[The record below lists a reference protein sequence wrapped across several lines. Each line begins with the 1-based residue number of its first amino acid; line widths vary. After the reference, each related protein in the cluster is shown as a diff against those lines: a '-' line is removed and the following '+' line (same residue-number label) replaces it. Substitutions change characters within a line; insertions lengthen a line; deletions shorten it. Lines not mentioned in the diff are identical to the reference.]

1 MLDNTYRSP
10 TSSQFECMK
19 PYKFKNTVKFKKSI
33 SVEMICCQM
42 NLIKNMLDE
51 YQKTELLPNNELN
64 LGKNEAFE
72 IIILN
77 AKYKLIEYLGNINPS
92 GKKFDIIK
100 LKKIRKK
107 CLAINDIKFTAI
119 TTALIDILLE
129 SEHN

>member
-1 MLDNTYRSP
+1 MCNNTYISP

-19 PYKFKNTVKFKKSI
+19 PYKFKNTEKFKKSI
-33 SVEMICCQM
+33 SVEMIRCQM

-51 YQKTELLPNNELN
+51 QYEIELLPKNKLN
-64 LGKNEAFE
+64 LGKTEAFE

-92 GKKFDIIK
+92 SKKFDIIK

-107 CLAINDIKFTAI
+107 CLAINDIRFTAI

-129 SEHN
+129 SAHN